1 MITTVIFDLDDT
13 LYDEVDYCRSGLFAV
28 AQCLW
33 QSHPVLE
40 VEGIF
45 DAFWA
50 EFNSGNRS
58 KIFNNALKKLD
69 ISSDK
74 KIIESLIE
82 VYRLHQPSL
91 SLPDDSRAVLENLSK
106 NYTLALLTDGY
117 LPAQQL
123 KVAALGIER
132 YFKSIMYTES
142 LGREFWK
149 PSPVGFEKLCA
160 TLESPYGKCVYV
172 ADNSKKDFIAPNS
185 LGFWASIKI
194 ARPNRIHRFRTP
206 AETARASHTIYR
218 LDRLERLLE
227 RL

>member
-1 MITTVIFDLDDT
+1 MISTVIFDLDDT
-13 LYDEVDYCRSGLFAV
+13 LYDEVDYCKSGLQAV

-40 VEGIF
+40 AEEIF
-45 DAFWA
+45 DAFWT
-50 EFNSGNRS
+50 EFTSGNRG
-58 KIFNNALKKLD
+58 KIFDNALKKLG

-74 KIIESLIE
+74 KIMESLIE

-91 SLPDDSRAVLENLSK
+91 SLPDDSRAILENLSK
-106 NYTLALLTDGY
+106 KYILALLTDGY

-160 TLESPYGKCVYV
+160 TLESPYEKCVYV

-185 LGFWASIKI
+185 LGFGASIKI
-194 ARPNRIHRFRTP
+194 ARGNRIHRFRAP
-206 AETARASHTIYR
+206 SKIARASHTISS
-218 LDRLERLLE
+218 LSQLERLLE

>member
-1 MITTVIFDLDDT
+1 MISTVIFDLDDT
-13 LYDEVDYCRSGLFAV
+13 LYDEVDYCKSGLSAV

-33 QSHPVLE
+33 QSHHVLK
-40 VEGIF
+40 VEEIF

-58 KIFNNALKKLD
+58 KIFNNALKKLG

-82 VYRLHQPSL
+82 VYRLHQPNL
-91 SLPDDSRAVLENLSK
+91 SLPEDSRSALQNLSK
-106 NYTLALLTDGY
+106 KYTLALLTDGY

-123 KVAALGIER
+123 KVSALGIEG

-160 TLESPYGKCVYV
+160 TLESPYERCVYV

-185 LGFWASIKI
+185 LGFGASIKI
-194 ARPNRIHRFRTP
+194 VRPNRIHRFRAST
-206 AETARASHTIYR
+206 ETARAAHTISS
-218 LDRLERLLE
+218 LAQLEGLLE